1 MALPS
6 SFANRRAMNRKV
18 EPSQQLIAFRIHH
31 EWFAL
36 PILVAQKVILLD
48 KLHDSLFGKGASVAF
63 YQEEELVVL
72 DMGRRI
78 FGDAIAKATT
88 PDQAPAPN
96 HTTTQIQFVN
106 QQRYLLIVDS
116 FHGEP
121 VGLLLDSQPSL
132 RRVPQSAFSPLPPN
146 HFADGGIRCVH
157 ALVTSIQGQPPLF
170 LLNLHQLLEP
180 VTHHISGY

>member
-6 SFANRRAMNRKV
+6 SFTHRRAVNRKL
-18 EPSQQLIAFRIHH
+18 EPSQQLIAFRIYR

-48 KLHDSLFGKGASVAF
+48 KLHGSLFGKGASVAF
-63 YQEEELVVL
+63 YQDEELVVL

-78 FGDAIAKATT
+78 FGDAIE
-88 PDQAPAPN
+88 QAANPSEPPSAN
-96 HTTTQIQFVN
+96 HTVTQIQFVN

-116 FHGEP
+116 FNDEP
-121 VGLLLDSQPSL
+121 VGLLLESQPML

-146 HFADGGIRCVH
+146 HFTDGGIRCVH
-157 ALVTSIQGQPPLF
+157 ALVASIQGEPPLF
-170 LLNLHQLLEP
+170 LLNLQQLLEP
-180 VTHHISGY
+180 VTHYFSGY

>member
-6 SFANRRAMNRKV
+6 SFAYRRANRKV

-48 KLHDSLFGKGASVAF
+48 KLHDSLFGTGASVTF

-78 FGDAIAKATT
+78 FGEAIAKAAN
-88 PDQAPAPN
+88 PDQPPSPN
-96 HTTTQIQFVN
+96 STVTQIQFVN

-146 HFADGGIRCVH
+146 HFAEGGIRCVH

-180 VTHHISGY
+180 VTHHFSGY

>member
-6 SFANRRAMNRKV
+6 SFAYRRASRKV

-48 KLHDSLFGKGASVAF
+48 KLHDSLFNTGASVAF

-72 DMGRRI
+72 DIGRRI
-78 FGDAIAKATT
+78 FGEAIAKAAN
-88 PDQAPAPN
+88 PDEPLAPN

-106 QQRYLLIVDS
+106 QQRYLVIVDS

-121 VGLLLDSQPSL
+121 IGLLLNSQPSL

-146 HFADGGIRCVH
+146 HFAEGGIRCVH
-157 ALVTSIQGQPPLF
+157 ALVTSIQGHPPLF

-180 VTHHISGY
+180 VTHHFSGY